1 MSPVLSWGLD
11 FVRGVQKFFGPAML
25 VPMQIIT
32 ILGSEF
38 FALAALPLIYWCVD
52 RKKGARIGI
61 VVLFS
66 AFLNLWCKILFR
78 QPRPYDFDPTV
89 GLLRENTFGLPSGHA
104 QMSITFWG
112 AMLPLLSRV
121 LGIVLLLAIPLFVGL
136 SRLYLGVHFPT
147 DLLGGW
153 LLGGIVL
160 GLYYGFSARIEGA
173 LGKLNLR
180 QRLIAVSAV
189 SLLMNLLMPSDTLL
203 SGAFFGSAAG
213 FALASKNLRFK
224 AGGALRKRIVRYFV
238 GIGGLFILYL
248 GPKLI
253 LGESLGTQQPLIRF
267 LRYGIIG
274 FWVAY
279 GGPWCF
285 LKLNL
290 IALEPKP
297 LAEKAPEVQSL
308 NV

>member
-1 MSPVLSWGLD
+1 MNSVLSWGLD
-11 FVRGVQKFFGPAML
+11 LVRKVQEFFGPGML
-25 VPMQIIT
+25 APMQVIT
-32 ILGSEF
+32 FFGSEF

-52 RKKGARIGI
+52 RRKGARIGI

-66 AFLNLWCKILFR
+66 AFLNLWCKIIFK
-78 QPRPYDFDPTV
+78 QPRPYDFDSSV
-89 GLLRENTFGLPSGHA
+89 GLIRENTFGLPSGHA

-112 AMLPLLSRV
+112 VMLTILSRA
-121 LGIVLLLAIPLFVGL
+121 LGVVLLIAMPLIVGL

-153 LLGGIVL
+153 ILGGIVL
-160 GLYYGFSARIEGA
+160 GLFYGFGARIEGI
-173 LGKLNLR
+173 LSRLNLR

-213 FALASKNLRFK
+213 FALASKNLRFN
-224 AGGALRKRIVRYFV
+224 AGGELSKRIIRYVAGIV
-238 GIGGLFILYL
+238 GLVILYT
-248 GPKLI
+248 GPKLMV
-253 LGESLGTQQPLIRF
+253 GESLGSQQPLIRF

-279 GGPWCF
+279 GAPWCF
-285 LKLNL
+285 WKMKLL
-290 IALEPKP
+290 ALDP
-297 LAEKAPEVQSL
+297 AA
-308 NV
+308 

>member
-1 MSPVLSWGLD
+1 
-11 FVRGVQKFFGPAML
+11 ML
-25 VPMQIIT
+25 VPMQMIT

-66 AFLNLWCKILFR
+66 AFLNLWCKILLR
-78 QPRPYDFDPTV
+78 QPRPYDFDATV
-89 GLLRENTFGLPSGHA
+89 GLIRENTFGLPSGHA

-112 AMLPLLSRV
+112 AMLPLLSRGF
-121 LGIVLLLAIPLFVGL
+121 GIVLLLALPLVVGL

-153 LLGGIVL
+153 MLGGIVL
-160 GLYYGFSARIEGA
+160 GLYYGFSARIESA

-180 QRLIAVSAV
+180 QRIIAVSAV

-213 FALASKNLRFK
+213 FALASKNLRFQ
-224 AGGALRKRIVRYFV
+224 AGGALQQKITRYIV
-238 GIGGLFILYL
+238 GIVGLVVLYL

-253 LGESLGTQQPLIRF
+253 LGESLGSQQPLIRF

-274 FWVAY
+274 FWVSY

-285 LKLNL
+285 LKLKL
-290 IALEPKP
+290 VALEPP
-297 LAEKAPEVQSL
+297 VERAPEVQSL

>member
-1 MSPVLSWGLD
+1 M
-11 FVRGVQKFFGPAML
+11 M
-25 VPMQIIT
+25 VPMQMIT

-66 AFLNLWCKILFR
+66 AFFNLWCKILFR

-112 AMLPLLSRV
+112 AMLPLLSRGF
-121 LGIVLLLAIPLFVGL
+121 GIVLLLSLPLAVGL

-153 LLGGIVL
+153 VLGGIVL
-160 GLYYGFSARIEGA
+160 GLFYGFSARIESA

-189 SLLMNLLMPSDTLL
+189 ALLMNLLMPSDTLL

-224 AGGALRKRIVRYFV
+224 AGGALRKRIIRYVAGIV
-238 GIGGLFILYL
+238 GLVVLYL

-253 LGESLGTQQPLIRF
+253 LGESLGSQQPLIRF

-274 FWVAY
+274 FWVSY

-285 LKLNL
+285 LKLGL
-290 IALEPKP
+290 IALEPHV
-297 LAEKAPEVQSL
+297 EKAPEAQSL

>member
-1 MSPVLSWGLD
+1 
-11 FVRGVQKFFGPAML
+11 
-25 VPMQIIT
+25 
-32 ILGSEF
+32 
-38 FALAALPLIYWCVD
+38 
-52 RKKGARIGI
+52 
-61 VVLFS
+61 
-66 AFLNLWCKILFR
+66 
-78 QPRPYDFDPTV
+78 
-89 GLLRENTFGLPSGHA
+89 
-104 QMSITFWG
+104 MSITFWG

-173 LGKLNLR
+173 LGTLNLR

-213 FALASKNLRFK
+213 FALASKNLRFE
-224 AGGALRKRIVRYFV
+224 AGGALQKKIVRYV
-238 GIGGLFILYL
+238 LGIAGIVVLYL

-253 LGESLGTQQPLIRF
+253 LGETLGSQQALIRF

-274 FWVAY
+274 FWVSY

-285 LKLNL
+285 LKLRL
-290 IALEPKP
+290 IALEPHVD
-297 LAEKAPEVQSL
+297 KAPEVQSL